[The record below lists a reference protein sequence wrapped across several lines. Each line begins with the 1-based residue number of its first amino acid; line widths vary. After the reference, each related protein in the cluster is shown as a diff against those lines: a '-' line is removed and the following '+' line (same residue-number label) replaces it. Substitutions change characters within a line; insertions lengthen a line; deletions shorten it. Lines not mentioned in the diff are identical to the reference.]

1 LVENFIFW
9 DHDGKTIQGVP
20 PRVADRLD
28 VDQGSYSRQDRR
40 RVGALAAPCLDEMA
54 VAAPP

>member
-1 LVENFIFW
+1 MFW
-9 DHDGKTIQGVP
+9 DHDGKTIQGMP

-28 VDQGSYSRQDRR
+28 VDQCPYSRQDRR
-40 RVGALAAPCLDEMA
+40 RVGALAAPCVDEMA